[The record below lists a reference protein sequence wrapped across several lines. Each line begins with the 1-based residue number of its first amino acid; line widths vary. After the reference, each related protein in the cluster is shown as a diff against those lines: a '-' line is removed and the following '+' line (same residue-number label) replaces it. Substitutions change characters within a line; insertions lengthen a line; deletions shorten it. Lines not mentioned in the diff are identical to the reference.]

1 MADRKALRELQ
12 ERLAGRLQAA
22 KTEDLA
28 MAWLA
33 VRAGPRNYLLPLTQA
48 GEIAALA
55 DIQPLPYVQPWFAG
69 VINLRGA
76 LYGVVDLA
84 AWVSAV
90 QDETPA
96 SVSALSASVVTLH
109 AALEV
114 NSALLVDELAGL
126 RRAESFVACEPVS
139 AQAPAYWRER
149 YTDAEGQAWQLLDL
163 QALAQ
168 APKFLDVR
176 A

>member
-1 MADRKALRELQ
+1 MANREALRELQ

-22 KTEDLA
+22 KTEDLT

-76 LYGVVDLA
+76 LYSVVDLA

-90 QDETPA
+90 RDKVPA

-109 AALEV
+109 AGLEV
-114 NSALLVDELAGL
+114 HSALLVDEVVGL
-126 RRAESFVACEPVS
+126 RRAESFVASETVP
-139 AQAPAYWRER
+139 AEAPAYWGAL
-149 YTDAEGQAWQLLDL
+149 YTDAQGQAWQLLDL

-168 APKFLDVR
+168 APEFLDVR